1 MLDLRQLRYFIT
13 VAETENVARA
23 AEMLHISQSPL
34 SRQIKQLEDQLGVLL
49 FERNKK
55 RLHLTQEGRDFLVE
69 ARTLMSNALRLEA
82 FGRRLGTGAAGR
94 LSIGYVEGAMH
105 ANVLSPAL
113 QRFRRTNPKVALSL
127 QASGTGDQFERLRQ
141 RTLDLGFVYRAP
153 EESPDLSSAV
163 VIDEPLVLALHKDDP
178 LRKAKTIQPAQL
190 HQRPWIAVVRQPV
203 DTVRASLL
211 AGLQRSGF
219 TPDIAYEASD
229 PLSSLQLVAAGLGLA
244 VVQASL
250 ATSAAAQGVLFRD
263 LPWLNLRVSVHLVWR
278 TDEQRLLVAQFRKA
292 VLGARTS
299 ARSFPESR

>member
-1 MLDLRQLRYFIT
+1 MLDLRQLRYFIA

-49 FERNKK
+49 FERSKK

-69 ARTLMSNALRLEA
+69 ARALMSNAFRLEA
-82 FGRRLGTGAAGR
+82 FGRRLGMGAAGR
-94 LSIGYVEGAMH
+94 LAIGYVEGAMH
-105 ANVLSPAL
+105 ANVLSHAL
-113 QRFRRTNPKVALSL
+113 QQFRRTNPKVALSL
-127 QASGTGDQFERLRQ
+127 RASGTGDQFERLRQ

-153 EESPDLSSAV
+153 EEASDLSSAV

-178 LRKAKTIQPAQL
+178 LRKTKTIQPAQL

-211 AGLQRSGF
+211 SGLQRAGF

-229 PLSSLQLVAAGLGLA
+229 PLSSLQLVAAGLGLT

-250 ATSAAAQGVLFRD
+250 ATSAGTQDVIFRN

-278 TDEQRLLVAQFRKA
+278 SDEQRPLVAQFRK
-292 VLGARTS
+292 S
-299 ARSFPESR
+299 ALSVHAPQVPINSQ